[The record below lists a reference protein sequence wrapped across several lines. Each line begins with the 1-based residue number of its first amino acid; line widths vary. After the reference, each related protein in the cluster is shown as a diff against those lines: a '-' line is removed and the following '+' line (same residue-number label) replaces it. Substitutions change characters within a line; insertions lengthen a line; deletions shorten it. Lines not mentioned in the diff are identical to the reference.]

1 MNEDSI
7 QNKMARFD
15 PTMAPLEFA
24 LDAKAIIEQYT
35 LDYMKTVSPLGTAFY
50 AWVSIYLYSIIV

>member
-1 MNEDSI
+1 
-7 QNKMARFD
+7 MARFD

-50 AWVSIYLYSIIV
+50 VWVSIYLYSIIV